1 MKLELTNEEVYTV
14 IDALDFYS
22 RIWLGQYEE
31 INSLLRLHGCVE
43 SANFE
48 IEDCKEDYLKLR
60 SILLPVLAGEDI
72 NCSLGI
78 WSSETNS
85 LAKSAYDMQQIIRYI
100 QAWYIH
106 PEGGIGV
113 NFNTPVLEGE
123 LSQIKC
129 ECRGNA
135 AECVMIISGEKSNYR
150 LLLECLE
157 IYGFL
162 FEFKIG
168 EMFKHYTDKIEAI
181 QLAKA
186 IEEAYI
192 KIIETGIAKAQPYV
206 ITIEKLKTKI
216 EQLL

>member
-14 IDALDFYS
+14 IDTLDFYS
-22 RIWLGQYEE
+22 RIWIGQYDE
-31 INSLLRLHGCVE
+31 INSLLRLHGCVGT
-43 SANFE
+43 ANFE
-48 IEDCKEDYLKLR
+48 NEDCKEDYLKLR
-60 SILLPVLAGEDI
+60 SILLPELAGEDF

-78 WSSETNS
+78 WSAETNS
-85 LAKSAYDMQQIIRYI
+85 CAKSAYDMQQIIRYT

-106 PEGGIGV
+106 PEGGISV

-123 LSQIKC
+123 LPQIKC

-135 AECVMIISGEKSNYR
+135 AECAMIISGEESNYR
-150 LLLECLE
+150 LLLECLK
-157 IYGFL
+157 IYGCL
-162 FEFKIG
+162 FEFKIE
-168 EMFKHYTDKIEAI
+168 EMFKHYTDEIEAI

-186 IEEAYI
+186 IEAAYI
-192 KIIETGIAKAQPYV
+192 KIIETGIAKAQPHV